1 MQSLVS
7 YSLSEEQAALRDAVR
22 SFVDREVRPAAMER
36 ERIVDAAGRVPW
48 GWIET
53 LSKMGVRTMPV
64 PEEFGGAGADV
75 LTTCIIGEELAAG
88 DLGLAVIFDQTWKF
102 IPLITTACS
111 PEQRERY
118 LPPFLADDRFLLA
131 LGLHEDGAGSDHFLP
146 YNVAPH
152 GGRATAVQQPDGS
165 WVLNGAKTY
174 ISNGGLARLHVIFA
188 RTRPGTGGVDGQSA
202 FFVEEGTPGFSIGR
216 LENKVGQVLSQNAE
230 LILEDCRLPE
240 GNLLGELHRGMRTLG
255 RATRGRGMPQAAAT
269 CLGVA
274 RAAYD
279 AALAHARTHIQGGTE
294 ILNHDIIGLMLA
306 DMDLKIETARQL
318 TWRAAVAVQNA
329 ERGDQ
334 RLAEMSKQYASD
346 MAVEVCVSA
355 MEIFGGA
362 GVMLDQPAQKYVRD
376 ALTVLHSEGTN
387 QIMRMRRVNRLRGA
401 SHAR

>member
-7 YSLSEEQAALRDAVR
+7 YALSEEQAALRDAVR
-22 SFVDREVRPAAMER
+22 SFVDREVLPAAMER
-36 ERIVDAAGRVPW
+36 ERIADAADRVPW

-111 PEQRERY
+111 PGQRERY

-165 WVLNGAKTY
+165 WLLNGAKTY

-188 RTRPGTGGVDGQSA
+188 RTRPGSGGVDGQSA

-216 LENKVGQVLSQNAE
+216 IEDKVGRSLAE
-230 LILEDCRLPE
+230 RRLISMTAVCPATACSANSSRHAHAGPRDPWPRDADR
-240 GNLLGELHRGMRTLG
+240 GNLPRRRPRRLRC
-255 RATRGRGMPQAAAT
+255 RA
-269 CLGVA
+269 CA
-274 RAAYD
+274 R
-279 AALAHARTHIQGGTE
+279 RTHIPGRHE
-294 ILNHDIIGLMLA
+294 IL
-306 DMDLKIETARQL
+306 
-318 TWRAAVAVQNA
+318 
-329 ERGDQ
+329 
-334 RLAEMSKQYASD
+334 
-346 MAVEVCVSA
+346 
-355 MEIFGGA
+355 
-362 GVMLDQPAQKYVRD
+362 QPRHHQ
-376 ALTVLHSEGTN
+376 T
-387 QIMRMRRVNRLRGA
+387 
-401 SHAR
+401 

>member
-1 MQSLVS
+1 MDSLVS
-7 YSLSEEQAALRDAVR
+7 YQLSEEQLALRDAVR
-22 SFVDREVRPAAMER
+22 SFVGREVRPSALER
-36 ERIVDAAGRVPW
+36 ERIADPAQRVPW
-48 GWIET
+48 RWIET
-53 LSKMGVRTMPV
+53 LSRMGVRTMPV
-64 PEEFGGAGADV
+64 PVEYGGAGADV
-75 LTTCIIGEELAAG
+75 LTTCLIGEELAAG

-111 PEQRERY
+111 ESQRDRY
-118 LPPFLADDRFLLA
+118 LPDFLADDRFLLA

-146 YNVAPH
+146 FNVAPH
-152 GGRATAVQQPDGS
+152 GGRATAVEQADGS

-174 ISNGGLARLHVIFA
+174 ISNGGLAKLHIILA
-188 RTRPGTGGVDGQSA
+188 RTQPGTGGVDGLSA
-202 FFVEEGTPGFSIGR
+202 FFVEPGTSGFSVGR
-216 LENKVGQVLSQNAE
+216 IENKVGQVVSQNAE
-230 LILEDCRLPE
+230 LILNDCRVPAE
-240 GNLLGELHRGMRTLG
+240 NLLGERHRGMRTLG

-274 RAAYD
+274 RAAYES
-279 AALAHARTHIQGGTE
+279 ALDYARTRVQGGTE

-318 TWRAAVAVQNA
+318 TWRAAWAVQNA

-362 GVMLDQPAQKYVRD
+362 GVMLEQPAQKYVRD
-376 ALTVLHSEGTN
+376 SLTFLHSEGTN

-401 SHAR
+401 SDAR

>member
-7 YSLSEEQAALRDAVR
+7 YALTEAQVALRDAVR
-22 SFVDREVRPAAMER
+22 SFVGREVRPAAMER
-36 ERIVDAAGRVPW
+36 ERIADAAERVPW
-48 GWIET
+48 DWIET

-64 PEEFGGAGADV
+64 PEEYGGAGADV
-75 LTTCIIGEELAAG
+75 LTTCIMGEELAAG

-111 PEQRERY
+111 REQRERY
-118 LPPFLADDRFLLA
+118 LPPFLTDDRFLLA

-152 GGRATAVQQPDGS
+152 GGRATAVRQPDGG

-174 ISNGGLARLHVIFA
+174 ISNGGLARLHIIVA
-188 RTRPGTGGVDGQSA
+188 RTQPGTGGVEGQSA
-202 FFVEEGTPGFSIGR
+202 FFVEEGTPGFAIGR
-216 LENKVGQVLSQNAE
+216 IENKVGQVISQNAE
-230 LILEDCRLPE
+230 LILDDCRLPE

-279 AALAHARTHIQGGTE
+279 TALAHARTHVQGGTE

-346 MAVEVCVSA
+346 MAVDVCVSA

-362 GVMLDQPAQKYVRD
+362 GIMLEQPAQKYVRD
-376 ALTVLHSEGTN
+376 ALTFLHSEGAN

-401 SHAR
+401 TRAR

>member
-1 MQSLVS
+1 MDSLLS
-7 YSLSEEQAALRDAVR
+7 YRLSEEQLALRDAVR
-22 SFVDREVRPAAMER
+22 AFVDREVRPSALER
-36 ERIVDAAGRVPW
+36 ERIADPAERVPW

-53 LSKMGVRTMPV
+53 LSRMGVRTMPV
-64 PEEFGGAGADV
+64 PVEYGGAGADV
-75 LTTCIIGEELAAG
+75 FTTCLIGEELAAG

-111 PEQRERY
+111 PEQRARY
-118 LPPFLADDRFLLA
+118 LPNFLADDRFLLA

-146 YNVAPH
+146 FNVAPH
-152 GGRATAVQQPDGS
+152 GGRATAVQQADGS

-174 ISNGGLARLHVIFA
+174 ISNGGLAKLHVIVA
-188 RTRPGTGGVDGQSA
+188 RTQPGTGGIEGLSA
-202 FFVEEGTPGFSIGR
+202 FFVEQGTPGFSVGR
-216 LENKVGQVLSQNAE
+216 IENKVGQVSSQNAE
-230 LILEDCRLPE
+230 LVLDDCRLPAE
-240 GNLLGELHRGMRTLG
+240 SLLGELHRGMRTLG
-255 RATRGRGMPQAAAT
+255 KATRGRGMPQAAAT

-274 RAAYD
+274 RAAYES
-279 AALAHARTHIQGGTE
+279 ALAYARTRVQGGSE
-294 ILNHDIIGLMLA
+294 ILNHDIVGLMLA

-318 TWRAAVAVQNA
+318 TWRAAWAVQNA

-362 GVMLDQPAQKYVRD
+362 GVMLEQPAQKYVRD
-376 ALTVLHSEGTN
+376 ALTFLHSEGTN

-401 SHAR
+401 SDAR